1 MPAKNTKFKKGQSG
15 NPRGRPKLPET
26 FKQFAKEKSIES
38 IQMLY
43 YMMTNTEVKDDI
55 KVKCA
60 EIIISY
66 GIGKPTQAIDMTM
79 DNEIKVSVVYE

>member
-1 MPAKNTKFKKGQSG
+1 MPAKNTKFKEGQSG

-26 FKQFAKEKSIES
+26 FKQFAKDKSIES

-43 YMMTNTEVKDDI
+43 DMMTKYDVEDSI
-55 KVKCA
+55 KIKCA

-79 DNEIKVSVVYE
+79 DNEIKVSVIYE